1 MEITWEVE
9 KYLASRKVVKKS
21 IQKALKG
28 MQIKFNY
35 MKIGDLAIISMLK
48 ELEAVTC
55 TVFESLLAFIA
66 KPKLQSKSSSWF
78 LVSKLV
84 CHKRVACEQ
93 GRIQEFNLGWTPF
106 DLKH

>member
-78 LVSKLV
+78 FGFQVGASQKSGL
-84 CHKRVACEQ
+84 
-93 GRIQEFNLGWTPF
+93 
-106 DLKH
+106 